1 MYKKVRT
8 IRGCLEGL
16 APMIWRSRMVLTRW
30 PVLETLRAH
39 SQRRC
44 AWELLRSQNRCH
56 RVSMSRSRIWL
67 TTLWPVLA
75 TPRASSQRRCVSER
89 SRSQNQGH
97 RVSMSRSRI
106 RVTPLWPVL
115 VTPRARSQRRCAWDL
130 SRPQNRGHRVSMSRS
145 RICSKMLLAS
155 RRNQTCCVV
164 SSRPARLR
172 RYIHYGVEVTEL
184 STNKHHSFSLRAFGC
199 CSQAG

>member
-44 AWELLRSQNRCH
+44 AWELLRSQNRC
-56 RVSMSRSRIWL
+56 
-67 TTLWPVLA
+67 
-75 TPRASSQRRCVSER
+75 
-89 SRSQNQGH
+89 H

-164 SSRPARLR
+164 SWSSRPARLR